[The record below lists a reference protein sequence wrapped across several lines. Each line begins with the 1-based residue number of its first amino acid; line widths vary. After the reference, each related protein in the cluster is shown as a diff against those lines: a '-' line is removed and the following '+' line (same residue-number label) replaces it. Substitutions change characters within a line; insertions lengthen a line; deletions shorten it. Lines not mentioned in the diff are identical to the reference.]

1 MDSPRNAP
9 PPTAPSLGATTLSA
23 AVLSIVLMGD
33 ALIYV
38 ALPVSAGAF
47 GISIVWVGVLLSA
60 NRFVR
65 IAFYGAIAQA
75 ITAFGLRP
83 ATIVACIGGA
93 SSTVMYWLFDGGWLL
108 LVARLLWGLSFAG
121 LTLTTLAYAVADRR
135 RAGTRVGLSRAI
147 QQLGPVFAL
156 TAGAWIAG
164 QLGPKSAFL
173 LLGLAS
179 FLALP
184 FALALPRERAAPP
197 ESRTRWLSK
206 PLALDGL
213 FFAVGFAVDGVFAM
227 TITIILADLVSLE
240 AAILGGGVVLS
251 LRRVGEALFA
261 PIGGWLGDRLGTEA
275 ALFAATLLTLAGLGA
290 IALGAVYPGAG
301 AVIVGRAAIA
311 ALGPATV
318 AARSPPAQLM
328 HRMATMQTW
337 RDFGAALGP
346 LLSGFFLAGFAMS
359 AIYLALA
366 LILAAALLAQGFPRA
381 RRTCPDP
388 EGG

>member
-1 MDSPRNAP
+1 M
-9 PPTAPSLGATTLSA
+9 
-23 AVLSIVLMGD
+23 LSIVLMGD

-38 ALPVSAGAF
+38 VLPVSAGAF

-65 IAFYGAIAQA
+65 IVSYGAIARA
-75 ITAFGLRP
+75 TTACGLRQT
-83 ATIVACIGGA
+83 TIVACIGGA

-135 RAGTRVGLSRAI
+135 RAGTRVGLSSAI
-147 QQLGPVFAL
+147 QQFGSVFAL

-164 QLGPKSAFL
+164 QFGPKSAFL
-173 LLGLAS
+173 FLGLAS

-184 FALALPRERAAPP
+184 FAIALPRERAGPGA
-197 ESRTRWLSK
+197 SRPRCLPK
-206 PLALDGL
+206 PHALDWL

-240 AAILGGGVVLS
+240 AAILGGGIVLS
-251 LRRVGEALFA
+251 LRRVGDAVFA

-275 ALFAATLLTLAGLGA
+275 ALFAATTLTLGGLAA
-290 IALGAVYPGAG
+290 IALGGVYAGAG

-318 AARSPPAQLM
+318 AVRSPSEHLM

-346 LLSGFFLAGFAMS
+346 LLSGFFLAGFAIS
-359 AIYLALA
+359 AIYLALV
-366 LILAAALLAQGFPRA
+366 LILATALLVQLFRRVYPD
-381 RRTCPDP
+381 RTCTDRSD
-388 EGG
+388 G

>member
-1 MDSPRNAP
+1 MDPPRNALP
-9 PPTAPSLGATTLSA
+9 SPAPSLGATTLSA
-23 AVLSIVLMGD
+23 TVLSIVLMGD

-38 ALPVSAGAF
+38 VLPVSAGAF

-65 IAFYGAIAQA
+65 IVSYGAIAQA
-75 ITAFGLRP
+75 TAAFGLRLV
-83 ATIVACIGGA
+83 TIVACIGGA
-93 SSTVMYWLFDGGWLL
+93 LSTVMYWLFDGGWLL
-108 LVARLLWGLSFAG
+108 LIARLLWGLSFAG

-147 QQLGPVFAL
+147 QQFGSVFAL

-164 QLGPKSAFL
+164 QFGPKSAFL
-173 LLGLAS
+173 FLGIAS

-184 FALALPRERAAPP
+184 FALALPRERAEPR
-197 ESRTRWLSK
+197 ESRPRWLPK
-206 PLALDGL
+206 PHALDWL

-240 AAILGGGVVLS
+240 AAILGGGIVLS
-251 LRRVGEALFA
+251 LRRVGEAVFA
-261 PIGGWLGDRLGTEA
+261 PVGGWLGDRLGSEA
-275 ALFAATLLTLAGLGA
+275 VLFAATLLTLAGLGA
-290 IALGAVYPGAG
+290 IALGGVYSGAG

-311 ALGPATV
+311 SLGPATV
-318 AARSPPAQLM
+318 ATRSPPVQLM

-346 LLSGFFLAGFAMS
+346 LLSGFFLGAFAMP
-359 AIYLALA
+359 AIYFALV
-366 LILAAALLAQGFPRA
+366 LILAAALLAQIFRRA
-381 RRTCPDP
+381 LRVVA
-388 EGG
+388 GK